1 MVFATSGRAEMAKR
15 SVVHFVHHPG
25 CSLLL
30 VWCRSIA
37 EFFFWKPRYLVS
49 DVFHGSFLHE
59 TSIMTPAIF
68 HSKIMI
74 MDHGYIIIHWIGRGI
89 NTYSFWKL
97 KLANIDHDPA
107 FFQYVQSFERK
118 RGPDLVVTSSLA
130 KQVMIELDSEKEED
144 VARSWGVFF
153 FLCGKR
159 WGFWNRKGVEK
170 LFMIFLVSWGTP
182 IENYLPS
189 FGDKIINQQW
199 NPWGLGVVPGW
210 W

>member
-1 MVFATSGRAEMAKR
+1 MVFATSGRAQMAKR

-118 RGPDLVVTSSLA
+118 RGPDLVTKCPKYIWKTMKKILSLKLSIPILLLEQGRRCGLMLFSNKTTCRFERPDLERSTLNSKSFDFSGFSS
-130 KQVMIELDSEKEED
+130 SENWSC
-144 VARSWGVFF
+144 AT
-153 FLCGKR
+153 
-159 WGFWNRKGVEK
+159 
-170 LFMIFLVSWGTP
+170 I
-182 IENYLPS
+182 
-189 FGDKIINQQW
+189 
-199 NPWGLGVVPGW
+199 
-210 W
+210 